1 MLSSRALTFQHE
13 QLHRELG
20 ESRQLEQD
28 QEESCQL
35 RKEHKPI
42 YPAHLNWKKNS
53 IFSLFLIII
62 GSKDHTQNKN
72 HLQKVTIG
80 YKCLCYLVSDA
91 F

>member
-42 YPAHLNWKKNS
+42 YPAHLNWKKKFD
-53 IFSLFLIII
+53 IFIIFNNYWFKRSHSEQEPFTE
-62 GSKDHTQNKN
+62 GNN
-72 HLQKVTIG
+72 WL
-80 YKCLCYLVSDA
+80 
-91 F
+91 